1 MYKYDKYSHNIR
13 NLLDSL
19 NRELDTTVESTSELE
34 KRSRKITQVASER
47 LSMVEYERVG
57 QRQKKIE

>member
-34 KRSRKITQVASER
+34 KRSGKITQVASER